1 MASIVEPW
9 YCTRE
14 EVLDAMDFRDSTLRI
29 ASVDSAI
36 AGASRDVDDLCH
48 RQFYP
53 VDTARSFNWP
63 NFQFAYPWRIWL
75 ERSELADVTTNVPVV
90 TSGGNVISASDVLW
104 GPWDEDAPPYT
115 FMELNRSSSA
125 SFGQGSTPQKDVQIT
140 GTFGYWVKTEIRGTL
155 SADITNSATTLQC
168 SDGGLITGLG
178 VGDILLL
185 GTERMLITGK
195 GTADSGQTVQ
205 SGVTTKSVA
214 DNALGVT
221 TGSSFAVG
229 EQLLIGTERMYID
242 DIAGNTLMVKRAWGG
257 SVLATHSASDA
268 IFVYRKLTVTR
279 AALGTS
285 ATSHTNGASL
295 LRYAIPGPVRE
306 MALAEAI
313 NNVQQKTA
321 GYARTIGSSDN
332 ARNASGAGL
341 SDIRDRVFTGYAR
354 KARTA
359 VI

>member
-1 MASIVEPW
+1 M
-9 YCTRE
+9 
-14 EVLDAMDFRDSTLRI
+14 DAMDFRDSTLRT

-36 AGASRDVDDLCH
+36 AGSSRDVDDLCH
-48 RQFYP
+48 RVFYP
-53 VDTARSFNWP
+53 EDTTRSFDWP
-63 NFQFAYPWRIWL
+63 NFQSAYPWRIWL

-90 TSGGNVISASDVLW
+90 TSGGNTISAANILW
-104 GPWDEDAPPYT
+104 GPWDDPAPPYT
-115 FMELNRSSSA
+115 FLELDRSKSS
-125 SFGQGSTPQKDVQIT
+125 SFGQGSTPQKDVQIA
-140 GTFGYWVKTEIRGTL
+140 GTYGYWVRTESRGTL
-155 SADITNSATTLQC
+155 AADITNSATTLKC

-195 GTADSGQTVQ
+195 SAVDSGQTVQ

-221 TGSSFAVG
+221 TGSAFSVG
-229 EQLLIGTERMYID
+229 EQVLIGTERMYID
-242 DIAGNTLMVKRAWGG
+242 DIAGNTLLVKRAWGG
-257 SVLATHSASDA
+257 SVLGTHSASDT
-268 IFVYRKLTVTR
+268 IFVYRNLTVTR

-285 ATSHTNGASL
+285 AASHTNGAAL

-306 MALAEAI
+306 LALAEAI
-313 NNVQQKTA
+313 NNVQQKTS
-321 GYARTIGSSDN
+321 GYARTIGSADN

-341 SDIRDRVFTGYAR
+341 QDIRDRVFTGYAR